1 MTSGS
6 TANLNAKA
14 GGDNRMPLKRKPSED
29 AYDAV
34 PQDPRDM
41 VRAKLPEPQFPAMQT
56 YILRP
61 QRLRA
66 EPS

>member
-1 MTSGS
+1 
-6 TANLNAKA
+6 
-14 GGDNRMPLKRKPSED
+14 MPLKRKPSED

-56 YILRP
+56 YILRR

-66 EPS
+66 EPSR